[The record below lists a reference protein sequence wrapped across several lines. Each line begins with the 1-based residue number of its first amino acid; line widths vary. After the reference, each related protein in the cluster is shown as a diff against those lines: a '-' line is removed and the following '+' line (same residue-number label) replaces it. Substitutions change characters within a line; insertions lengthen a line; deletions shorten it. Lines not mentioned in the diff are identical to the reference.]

1 MHYHHLAALAQIRA
15 EEMQNQARVARQLR
29 GVDERPRS
37 RRPARLWR
45 ASSAV
50 VATVRRQLAPRA

>member
-1 MHYHHLAALAQIRA
+1 MHHDHLAALAQVRA
-15 EEMQNQARVARQLR
+15 EEMQNQARVARQIR

-37 RRPARLWR
+37 RRPGRLWL

-50 VATVRRQLAPRA
+50 AATLRRRLVPRG